1 VDLFQEIMAITFSR
15 WRSILP
21 VLLLRR
27 SHAFVPQRAFSK
39 HHDGQKLGLR
49 ASTSSKLETL
59 IQEKIKAVDDE
70 DYLRAAELKQEIDAI
85 QQQQQ
90 QSQDGSSLMLNQ
102 DGAILLH
109 RGDYRFPPMSEL
121 PCTLKGTSLQ
131 KMVKPPDADTLW
143 QWYEEMGNLEA
154 DPSWAEVWP
163 SAASL
168 AAALVSKEAL
178 LKNCRVFELGSGLGI
193 AGLTAA
199 SLGASSVVLM
209 DREPFAL
216 HCAMASAALNQLANV
231 QAAVVDWS
239 SPQFQDDYGQSADIV
254 LCSDVLYDADTV
266 VALANLVASLM
277 RPGGRVWVTDPSR
290 ERVAGVRDKFV
301 QALEAQGATVSV
313 TALPPAPVYH
323 SCYTETSQ
331 PEQTVFIEALW
342 KKEP

>member
-1 VDLFQEIMAITFSR
+1 MAIAFSR

-21 VLLLRR
+21 VLLLRQ
-27 SHAFVPQRAFSK
+27 SYAFVPQRAFSK
-39 HHDGQKLGLR
+39 NHDGQKLGLR
-49 ASTSSKLETL
+49 ASTSPKLETL
-59 IQEKIKAVDDE
+59 IQEKLKAVSDE
-70 DYLRAAELKQEIDAI
+70 DYLRAAELKQQIDAI
-85 QQQQQ
+85 QQQ
-90 QSQDGSSLMLNQ
+90 QSQDGSSLMLNL
-102 DGAILLH
+102 DGAITLH
-109 RGDYRFPPMSEL
+109 RGDYRFPPMSEV

-131 KMVKPPDADTLW
+131 KMVKPPDADMLW
-143 QWYEEMGNLEA
+143 QWYEEMGNLDA

-168 AAALVSKEAL
+168 AAALVAKEEL
-178 LKNCRVFELGSGLGI
+178 VKNCRVFELGSGLGI

-216 HCAMASAALNQLANV
+216 HCAMSSAALNQLKNV

-254 LCSDVLYDADTV
+254 LCSDVLYDAETV
-266 VALANLVASLM
+266 VSLAALVASLM

-301 QALEAQGATVSV
+301 QGLEAQGATVSV

-331 PEQTVFIEALW
+331 PEQTVLIEALW
-342 KKEP
+342 EKEP

>member
-1 VDLFQEIMAITFSR
+1 
-15 WRSILP
+15 
-21 VLLLRR
+21 
-27 SHAFVPQRAFSK
+27 
-39 HHDGQKLGLR
+39 
-49 ASTSSKLETL
+49 
-59 IQEKIKAVDDE
+59 
-70 DYLRAAELKQEIDAI
+70 
-85 QQQQQ
+85 
-90 QSQDGSSLMLNQ
+90 
-102 DGAILLH
+102 
-109 RGDYRFPPMSEL
+109 
-121 PCTLKGTSLQ
+121 
-131 KMVKPPDADTLW
+131 MVKPPDADTLW

-168 AAALVSKEAL
+168 AAALVSKQAS

-216 HCAMASAALNQLANV
+216 HCAMASAALNQLENV

-239 SPQFQDDYGQSADIV
+239 TPQFQDDYGQSADIV

-266 VALANLVASLM
+266 VSLAALVASLM

-290 ERVAGVRDKFV
+290 ERVDGVRGKFV
-301 QALEAQGATVSV
+301 QALEAQGATVLV

-331 PEQTVFIEALW
+331 PEQTVLIEALW

>member
-1 VDLFQEIMAITFSR
+1 MLITSSR
-15 WRSILP
+15 WRAILP
-21 VLLLRR
+21 VLLLRQ
-27 SHAFVPQRAFSK
+27 SYAFVPQRTFSK
-39 HHDGQKLGLR
+39 HHAGQKLGLR
-49 ASTSSKLETL
+49 ASASPKLETL
-59 IQEKIKAVDDE
+59 IQEKLKAVAEE
-70 DYLRAAELKQEIDAI
+70 DYLRAAELKQQIDAI
-85 QQQQQ
+85 QQQ
-90 QSQDGSSLMLNQ
+90 QSQDGSSLMLSQ
-102 DGAILLH
+102 DGAIILH
-109 RGDYRFPPMSEL
+109 RGDYRFPPMSEV

-168 AAALVSKEAL
+168 AAALVSKRL
-178 LKNCRVFELGSGLGI
+178 LVQNCRVFELGSGLGI

-216 HCAMASAALNQLANV
+216 HCAMSSAALNQLENV

-239 SPQFQDDYGQSADIV
+239 SPQFRDDYGQSADIV

-266 VALANLVASLM
+266 VALGRLVASLM
-277 RPGGRVWVTDPSR
+277 RSGGRVWVTDPSR

-331 PEQTVFIEALW
+331 PEQTVLIEALW